1 MLKKAVFG
9 LFLFAL
15 LLFSAAACEDVTRM
29 ASFSGRKDYSFSN
42 LTDRDY
48 STPWKSGSGSKA
60 YLEVTLPANRPC
72 STVYVQWYGDAI
84 PFRVM
89 VEKEGEWVTLCRMD
103 EAYYNAAMTLPSPRS
118 RFRICPAEGDTRSM
132 SICEIRLYSPGPLP
146 DTVQFWK
153 PAPEKADLMLVSAHP
168 DDEVL
173 WFGGALPTY
182 AGEREMDVVVCLL
195 VPTSARRRCEFL
207 DCLWTCGVRTY
218 PVWGSCPD
226 NYSTSLKAQYS
237 YWNENRLLK
246 LFTSWY
252 RRYRPDVVLTHDIRG
267 EYGHG
272 AHRVCADLCIRALK
286 TAADREAYPD
296 MALELGTWDVPKLY
310 IHLYSEGAIEM
321 PWDTPLDFFGGKT
334 GLEVAREGFLCH
346 VSQQK
351 THYAVNND
359 GRYSCTRFGLY
370 RSLVGEDVEK
380 NDFFENIIPGYN
392 PFEVVEEED
401 E

>member
-1 MLKKAVFG
+1 MFKKLLPG
-9 LFLFAL
+9 LFLSVF
-15 LLFSAAACEDVTRM
+15 LLFSAALCEDVTRM
-29 ASFSGRKDYSFSN
+29 ASFSGKSDYSLARLS
-42 LTDRDY
+42 DRDY
-48 STPWKSGSGSKA
+48 STRWRSGTGSKA
-60 YLEVTLPANRPC
+60 YLQVDLPENQPC
-72 STVYVQWYGDAI
+72 STVYIQWYGEAV
-84 PFRVM
+84 PFRIM
-89 VEKEGEWVTLCRMD
+89 TETSGDWTTLCRMD
-103 EAYYNAAMTLPSPRS
+103 EAYYNAAKTLPSPQS
-118 RFRICPAEGDTRSM
+118 HFRICPAEGSTDPL

-146 DTVQFWK
+146 GDVQFWK

-182 AGEREMDVVVCLL
+182 AGERKKNVVVCLL

-207 DCLWTCGVRTY
+207 DCLWTCGLRTY
-218 PVWGSCPD
+218 PVWGTCSD
-226 NYSTSLKAQYS
+226 QYSTSLREQYS
-237 YWNENRLLK
+237 MWNEGKLLK

-286 TAADREAYPD
+286 TAADSAAYPD
-296 MALELGTWDVPKLY
+296 MALETSTWEVPKLY
-310 IHLYSEGAIEM
+310 IHLYGEGEIEM
-321 PWDTPLDFFGGKT
+321 PWDSPLDFFGGKT

-346 VSQQK
+346 VSQQS

-370 RSLVGEDVEK
+370 RSLVGADVEK
-380 NDFFENIIPGYN
+380 NDFFEHIDTGYN
-392 PFEVVEEED
+392 PFEVLDEED